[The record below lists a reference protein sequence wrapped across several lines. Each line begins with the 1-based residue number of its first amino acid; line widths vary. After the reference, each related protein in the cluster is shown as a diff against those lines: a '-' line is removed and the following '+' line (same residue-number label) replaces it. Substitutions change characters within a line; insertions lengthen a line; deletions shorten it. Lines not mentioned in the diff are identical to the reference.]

1 MTRCRWLSDDW
12 DEICTNGD
20 CPACADWCPT
30 VGYPGMC
37 KFEEIDEKKFFT
49 PPSLQIT
56 ETNISYYDKVETHEN
71 CTVQILT
78 NTQTG
83 DVSVGWWEN
92 TEEWG

>member
-1 MTRCRWLSDDW
+1 MTRCKWFDKVYGFCLNRCCPSGANFCRVVNNF
-12 DEICTNGD
+12 EIC
-20 CPACADWCPT
+20 
-30 VGYPGMC
+30 
-37 KFEEIDEKKFFT
+37 KFAEFEKKKPFT

-83 DVSVGWWEN
+83 EVSVGWWEN
-92 TEEWG
+92 E